1 MTDANHPQKP
11 NSADA
16 LPNPFLNPTK
26 DMHAVALAEIRSRGE
41 DPKEILQGFDLIEQ
55 RLREQCSQPEPA
67 KRDTA
72 LAEHG
77 DWIEFIGNARYF
89 DESVAAGVPTPGQL
103 DESRPFEFSDLF
115 QGIDPRGK
123 LFFKISGHSMTGSS
137 IKHHDLA
144 MVDPKVEIRDG
155 DLILANVAGLGQVV
169 KRLRIVD
176 GVAAALDSE
185 NPEFKPIPINDPADL
200 RIHGK
205 VVWSGGIRR

>member
-1 MTDANHPQKP
+1 MNLTATTCDANG
-11 NSADA
+11 NEINLSGES
-16 LPNPFLNPTK
+16 
-26 DMHAVALAEIRSRGE
+26 VEELA
-41 DPKEILQGFDLIEQ
+41 K
-55 RLREQCSQPEPA
+55 
-67 KRDTA
+67 A